1 MRYRKKMVLVVAGLL
16 ASSAGVAGQI
26 QLEPQQPPRVP
37 VVGPLLPE
45 EDGLR
50 AKMVL
55 DTLEVD
61 FGRILD
67 DVNTEFREIT
77 FRNEGDASLIIHD
90 LRASCGCT
98 VGELDKREYAPG
110 ETGVLRI
117 QFRPQGKRNLV
128 RQTVT
133 ITTNDESLPNAQAR
147 IDVTAFV
154 MPIVSVDPTMVNLGM
169 LRRGEFV
176 SSFFS
181 VTGLAEDFDIVTV
194 DVIGNDSLS
203 VEVLGRERV
212 SSDQGRA
219 GWKIDLEA
227 LCDGTAKPGMMRGT
241 IRVRTNDPRRES
253 VMVTVTGQVLG
264 DIAVSQPRISLG
276 SLTMGEIVTP
286 TIRVETRSGVVFTIK
301 GFDEQS
307 NLGEPIKWDIV
318 PVGGEEPASAYE
330 VTLTVRAPS
339 TPGMIRATVIMKTDM
354 PDEERV
360 QLMVFGMVPPEG
372 MDDRSGLRERAGRGG
387 EQAPGKQ
394 VPSPKKKNDK

>member
-1 MRYRKKMVLVVAGLL
+1 MRYRMKMMVVAGLL
-16 ASSAGVAGQI
+16 ASSAGVLGQI
-26 QLEPQQPPRVP
+26 QLEPQQPPSVP
-37 VVGPLLPE
+37 AVGPLLPE
-45 EDGLR
+45 EDGLK

-55 DTLEVD
+55 DTVEVD

-77 FRNEGDASLIIHD
+77 FRNEGDAPLIIHD

-110 ETGVLRI
+110 ETGVLRV

-133 ITTNDESLPNAQAR
+133 ITTNDASLPNAQAR

-154 MPIVSVDPTMVNLGM
+154 MPIVSVDPAVVNLGT
-169 LRRGEFV
+169 LRKGEFV

-181 VTGLAEDFDIVTV
+181 VTGLAEDFDIVSI

-212 SSDQGRA
+212 SSDEGRA
-219 GWKIDLEA
+219 GWKIDVEA
-227 LCDGTAKPGMMRGT
+227 LFDGTAKPGLMRAS

-264 DIAVSQPRISLG
+264 DIAVSRPRIALG
-276 SLTMGEIVTP
+276 SLTMGEIVTQ

-307 NLGEPIKWDIV
+307 NLGVPITWDVV
-318 PVGGEEPASAYE
+318 PVGGKEPASAYE
-330 VTLTVRAPS
+330 VTLTAQAPS
-339 TPGMIRATVIMKTDM
+339 TPGMVRAMVIMNTDM

-360 QLMVFGMVPPEG
+360 QLMVFGMVPPEAL
-372 MDDRSGLRERAGRGG
+372 DDGSGPRERA
-387 EQAPGKQ
+387 APGTEP
-394 VPSPKKKNDK
+394 PSSKKKSNK

>member
-1 MRYRKKMVLVVAGLL
+1 MKYRMKMVLVVAGLL
-16 ASSAGVAGQI
+16 ANSAGVLGQV
-26 QLEPQQPPRVP
+26 QLRQQPPAVP
-37 VVGPLLPE
+37 AIGPLLPA
-45 EDGLR
+45 EDGPK

-67 DVNTEFREIT
+67 DKNTEFREVP
-77 FRNEGDASLIIHD
+77 FRNEGDAPLIILD

-98 VGELDKREYAPG
+98 IGELDKREYAPG
-110 ETGVLRI
+110 ESGVLRV
-117 QFRPQGKRNLV
+117 QFKPQGKRNLV

-133 ITTNDESLPNAQAR
+133 ITTNDASLPNAQAQIGVR
-147 IDVTAFV
+147 AFV
-154 MPIVSVDPTMVNLGM
+154 MPIVSVDPAVVSLGM
-169 LRRGEFV
+169 LRKGEFV

-181 VTGLAEDFDIVTV
+181 VTGLAADFDIVAI

-212 SSDQGRA
+212 SSDEGRE
-219 GWKIDLEA
+219 GWRIDLEA
-227 LCDGTAKPGMMRGT
+227 LSDGTGKPGMIRGN

-264 DIAVSQPRISLG
+264 DIAVSQPRIALG
-276 SLTMGEIVTP
+276 SLSMGQILKK
-286 TIRVETRSGVVFTIK
+286 TIRVETRSGAPFTIK

-307 NLGEPIKWDIV
+307 NLAEKITWTIV
-318 PVGGEEPASAYE
+318 PIGDTERASAYD
-330 VTLTVRAPS
+330 VTLTVQAPE
-339 TPGMIRATVIMKTDM
+339 TPGMVRATLIMKTDM

-372 MDDRSGLRERAGRGG
+372 MDDRSGLRERAAPGG

>member
-1 MRYRKKMVLVVAGLL
+1 MRYHKKMVLVVAGLL
-16 ASSAGVAGQI
+16 ASSAGVLGQI
-26 QLEPQQPPRVP
+26 QLEPQQPPSVP

-55 DTLEVD
+55 DAVEVD

-67 DVNTEFREIT
+67 DVNTEFKEIT
-77 FRNEGDASLIIHD
+77 FRNEGDAPLIIHD

-133 ITTNDESLPNAQAR
+133 ITTNDTSLPNSQAL
-147 IDVTAFV
+147 ISVTAFV
-154 MPIVSVDPTMVNLGM
+154 RPIVSVDPTLVNLGM

-253 VMVTVTGQVLG
+253 VMGTVTGQVLG

-318 PVGGEEPASAYE
+318 PVGGEAPASAYE
-330 VTLTVRAPS
+330 VTLTVLAPS
-339 TPGMIRATVIMKTDM
+339 TPGMVRATVVMKTDM

-360 QLMVFGMVPPEG
+360 QLMVFGMVPPEASG
-372 MDDRSGLRERAGRGG
+372 DRSRLRERAVFDADV
-387 EQAPGKQ
+387 QP
-394 VPSPKKKNDK
+394 PKKKSDK